1 MTSHKGFCDTMTSR
15 RKWKIV
21 FSIAVTVIIFQGLFS
36 FILRTSDQSA
46 EKVFDQYH
54 DLSSPTI
61 SDFLPRTNNDLESL
75 RPSLTMS
82 KEKHNV
88 SLIIGKPTVKRQK
101 GRYLTITLQSLFECI
116 TSEHRVIE
124 EILTVVM
131 TA

>member
-1 MTSHKGFCDTMTSR
+1 M
-15 RKWKIV
+15 
-21 FSIAVTVIIFQGLFS
+21 
-36 FILRTSDQSA
+36 
-46 EKVFDQYH
+46 FDQYH

-131 TA
+131 TADWTEERLVQGSIQCQDEVFGDTNSENEKHCWCSPISGQ